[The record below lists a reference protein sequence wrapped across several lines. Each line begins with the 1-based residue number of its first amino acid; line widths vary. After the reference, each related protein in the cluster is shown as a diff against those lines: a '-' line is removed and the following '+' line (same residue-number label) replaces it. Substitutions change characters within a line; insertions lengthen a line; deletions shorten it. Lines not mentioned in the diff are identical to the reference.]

1 MDIGDALSSLLY
13 GQLEVDIRN
22 PTHLEQ
28 LEIVRAIVANPGA
41 ITRLKIVGDVH
52 PWVSAL
58 LDCVREQGKTTA
70 LGSTP
75 LAVEGWVAREP
86 EQVPVPVQ
94 VQVPEQ
100 GQGAELE

>member
-41 ITRLKIVGDVH
+41 IRRLKIVGDVH

-58 LDCVREQGKTTA
+58 LDCVREQEKTTA
-70 LGSTP
+70 RDSMLP
-75 LAVEGWVAREP
+75 AKVESQE
-86 EQVPVPVQ
+86 PVQ
-94 VQVPEQ
+94 VRVER
-100 GQGAELE
+100 EES

>member
-86 EQVPVPVQ
+86 VPEQ
-94 VQVPEQ
+94 VQVPVQEQ
-100 GQGAELE
+100 EQVQGAELE

>member
-41 ITRLKIVGDVH
+41 IRRLKIVGDVH
-52 PWVSAL
+52 PWVSVL
-58 LDCVREQGKTTA
+58 LDCVREQEKTRDCD
-70 LGSTP
+70 SKP
-75 LAVEGWVAREP
+75 
-86 EQVPVPVQ
+86 PVQ
-94 VQVPEQ
+94 KGSEER
-100 GQGAELE
+100 AEES

>member
-41 ITRLKIVGDVH
+41 IRRLKIVGDVH

-58 LDCVREQGKTTA
+58 LDCVREQGKATA
-70 LGSTP
+70 RDLKP
-75 LAVEGWVAREP
+75 LVKVESEAKAKEEG
-86 EQVPVPVQ
+86 
-94 VQVPEQ
+94 QVPEQ
-100 GQGAELE
+100 E

>member
-28 LEIVRAIVANPGA
+28 LEIVRAIVANPGS

-52 PWVSAL
+52 PWVSVL
-58 LDCVREQGKTTA
+58 LDCVRERGKSSGP
-70 LGSTP
+70 GSTP
-75 LAVEGWVAREP
+75 QAKTASEEQEQEQENEQEKVVEE
-86 EQVPVPVQ
+86 E
-94 VQVPEQ
+94 E
-100 GQGAELE
+100 

>member
-41 ITRLKIVGDVH
+41 IRRLKIVGDVH

-58 LDCVREQGKTTA
+58 LDSVREREKTPGCD
-70 LGSTP
+70 LTP
-75 LAVEGWVAREP
+75 
-86 EQVPVPVQ
+86 PVQ
-94 VQVPEQ
+94 TGSE
-100 GQGAELE
+100 

>member
-41 ITRLKIVGDVH
+41 IRRLKIVGDVH

-58 LDCVREQGKTTA
+58 LDCVREQEKTTA
-70 LGSTP
+70 LGSTLP
-75 LAVEGWVAREP
+75 AKPESQGRVERERERA
-86 EQVPVPVQ
+86 EQS
-94 VQVPEQ
+94 
-100 GQGAELE
+100 

>member
-28 LEIVRAIVANPGA
+28 LEILRAIVANPGA
-41 ITRLKIVGDVH
+41 IRRLKIVGDVH

-58 LDCVREQGKTTA
+58 LQHVREQEKTRA
-70 LGSTP
+70 RDSTQP
-75 LAVEGWVAREP
+75 AKAESEG
-86 EQVPVPVQ
+86 Q
-94 VQVPEQ
+94 VQKEPR
-100 GQGAELE
+100 AE

>member
-41 ITRLKIVGDVH
+41 IRRLKIVGDVH

-58 LDCVREQGKTTA
+58 LDSVCEREKTRDCD
-70 LGSTP
+70 SKP
-75 LAVEGWVAREP
+75 
-86 EQVPVPVQ
+86 PVQ
-94 VQVPEQ
+94 KGSE
-100 GQGAELE
+100 

>member
-41 ITRLKIVGDVH
+41 IRRLKIVGDVH

-58 LDCVREQGKTTA
+58 LDCVREQEKTTA
-70 LGSTP
+70 LGSMLP
-75 LAVEGWVAREP
+75 AKAGSREQG
-86 EQVPVPVQ
+86 EQ
-94 VQVPEQ
+94 VQVRE
-100 GQGAELE
+100 ES

>member
-41 ITRLKIVGDVH
+41 IRRLKIVGDVH

-58 LDCVREQGKTTA
+58 LDCVREQEKTTA
-70 LGSTP
+70 RDSTP
-75 LAVEGWVAREP
+75 LAKAGSEEP
-86 EQVPVPVQ
+86 VPVPERV
-94 VQVPEQ
+94 E
-100 GQGAELE
+100 ES

>member
-1 MDIGDALSSLLY
+1 MEIGDALSSLLY

-41 ITRLKIVGDVH
+41 IRRLKIVGDVH

-58 LDCVREQGKTTA
+58 LDCVREQEKTTVRD
-70 LGSTP
+70 STP
-75 LAVEGWVAREP
+75 LAKVGSQER
-86 EQVPVPVQ
+86 VQ
-94 VQVPEQ
+94 VQGQ
-100 GQGAELE
+100 GQAVRVERVPGTEQELG

>member
-41 ITRLKIVGDVH
+41 IQRLKIVGDVH

-58 LDCVREQGKTTA
+58 LDCVREQEKTRA

-75 LAVEGWVAREP
+75 LAKAGSEAK
-86 EQVPVPVQ
+86 EQEPVQ
-94 VQVPEQ
+94 VQEQEQGRVPEQ
-100 GQGAELE
+100 E

>member
-41 ITRLKIVGDVH
+41 IRRLKIVGDVH

-58 LDCVREQGKTTA
+58 LDCVREQEKTRDCDSTLLA
-70 LGSTP
+70 KAGSQGRVR
-75 LAVEGWVAREP
+75 AERVEESEP
-86 EQVPVPVQ
+86 R
-94 VQVPEQ
+94 
-100 GQGAELE
+100 AEG